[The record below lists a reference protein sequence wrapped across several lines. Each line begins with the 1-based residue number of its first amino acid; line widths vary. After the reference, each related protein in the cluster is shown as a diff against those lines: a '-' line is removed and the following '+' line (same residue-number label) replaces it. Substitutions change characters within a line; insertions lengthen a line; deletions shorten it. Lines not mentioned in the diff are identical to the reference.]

1 MLKKLL
7 RKQNLRE
14 VKMRIMLWRKQVSI
28 RVILSAIMAFAW
40 TLSTTAQTQS
50 DVEFFSHEIRPIME
64 RTCWNCHGEAIQS
77 SGLDL
82 STRDA
87 ALAGGNRGPAIVPG
101 DAEASRLF
109 RQMAGMEGPQMPL
122 GVPLPE
128 EEVEKF
134 RTWINDG
141 AVWDAGPAT
150 TVAGNDFSAFATDVP
165 ASARNYWAFQLPG
178 KAALPQVDNFN
189 HPIDIFLEDKRKEG
203 GITAAPRADKLTLL
217 RRAYLD
223 IIGLPP
229 TFQET
234 EDFLSD
240 NSPDAWERLIDRL
253 LASPHYGERWG
264 RHWLDVARY
273 ADSDGY
279 EQDVDRDNAWR
290 YRDYVVNAFNSDKPY
305 DQFITEQ
312 LAGDELDETTH
323 ESRIATGFLRAGPRV
338 NFREKDN
345 PERRWDYLDDVVA
358 TVGRGVLGVTIQ
370 CARCHD
376 HKFDPI
382 LQKDYYSMTAS
393 IFGYVET
400 DWPMLPDEQAL
411 DYLATTAELDDRVSS
426 IREQIREIEQPYLTE
441 LKIERI
447 RNEFPADILEA
458 VLVPEDER
466 TDGQKLLAAQVLTL
480 GVPRDQVD
488 EAMSEEARAQRAAL
502 RKLIEEVEGQRPE
515 EPPMIEVV
523 TDGDY
528 RYTPDRAGDNV
539 LGCPECRIKMDVP
552 GSFLHDGEG
561 SYEAPP
567 APFLIRGDP
576 FSEGPEMT
584 PDFLTVAKYGNPST
598 AIPRANGRTSG
609 RRLALAQW
617 ITSEENPLTA
627 RVWVNRVW
635 HHHFGRGIVAS
646 LDNFGIVGERPSH
659 QELLDWLAVEF
670 MESGWSTKKLHRLI
684 MTSEAYKMASAF
696 ENEQNSLADLE
707 NHLLWKYRPQRLEAE
722 AIRDVMMATSGGIDL
737 TVGGKPIFPYIPQ
750 EILDTAVLFGRWDNQ
765 VDSSEV
771 WRRSLYVYRRR
782 TLSFPFF
789 ETFDLPDQNQTI
801 NTRNTSTVAPQALTL
816 MNNPFV
822 IGQAELFADRV
833 AENIPYDIDQQV
845 EMIYR
850 SALTRPPTEEEAE
863 VARQLVELGS
873 LDDLTHVVFNLSEF
887 LYRR

>member
-1 MLKKLL
+1 
-7 RKQNLRE
+7 
-14 VKMRIMLWRKQVSI
+14 MRARFPSI
-28 RVILSAIMAFAW
+28 RALDKTLILTTIFGAIGFVP
-40 TLSTTAQTQS
+40 TLLQAQS
-50 DVEFFSHEIRPIME
+50 DAEFFSHEIRPIME
-64 RTCWNCHGEAIQS
+64 RTCWNCHGDAVKS

-82 STRDA
+82 SSREA
-87 ALAGGNRGPAIVPG
+87 ALEGGNRGPAIVPG
-101 DAEASRLF
+101 NAEESRLF
-109 RQMAGMEGPQMPL
+109 RQLAGLEGPQMPL
-122 GVPLPE
+122 GVPLE
-128 EEVEKF
+128 EEEIEKF

-150 TVAGNDFSAFATDVP
+150 TVAASEFSAFATDVP
-165 ASARNYWAFQLPG
+165 ASARSYWAFQLPE
-178 KAALPQVDNFN
+178 KAEVPKFEDFQ
-189 HPIDIFLEDKRKEG
+189 HPIDSFLEVKRREEAV
-203 GITAAPRADKLTLL
+203 TAAPRADRLTLL

-223 IIGLPP
+223 LIGLPP
-229 TFQET
+229 TPEESEEFINDT
-234 EDFLSD
+234 
-240 NSPDAWERLIDRL
+240 SPDAWDRLIEKL

-279 EQDVDRDNAWR
+279 EQDVDRSNAWR
-290 YRDYVVNAFNSDKPY
+290 YRDYVINAFNSDKPHN
-305 DQFITEQ
+305 QFITEQ
-312 LAGDELDETTH
+312 IAGDELDTTTG

-358 TVGRGVLGVTIQ
+358 TVGRGVLGMTIQ

-393 IFGYVET
+393 LFGYVET

-411 DYLATTAELDDRVSS
+411 EYLAKTAEFDDRVSS

-441 LKIERI
+441 LKLDRI

-458 VLVPEDER
+458 VLIPEDER

-480 GVPRDQVD
+480 GVPRDKVD
-488 EAMSEEARAQRAAL
+488 AAMSEQAKTERETL
-502 RKLIEEVEGQRPE
+502 RDQIATVELQRPE

-539 LGCPECRIKMDVP
+539 LGCPECRIKMDEP
-552 GSFLHDGEG
+552 GSFLHDGDG
-561 SYEAPP
+561 SYEVPP

-576 FSEGPEMT
+576 FSEGPELE
-584 PDFLTVAKYGNPST
+584 PDFLTVAKYGSPPVE
-598 AIPRANGRTSG
+598 IPRSNGRTSG

-617 ITSEENPLTA
+617 LTSEDNPLTA

-635 HHHFGRGIVAS
+635 HHHFGRGIVSS
-646 LDNFGIVGERPSH
+646 LDNFGVVGERPTH
-659 QELLDWLAVEF
+659 PELLDWLAVEF
-670 MESGWSTKKLHRLI
+670 MENGWSTKELHRTI
-684 MTSEAYKMASAF
+684 MASEAYKMASVY
-696 ENEQNSLADLE
+696 ENDENSLADLE

-722 AIRDVMMATSGGIDL
+722 AIRDVIMATSGGIDL
-737 TVGGKPIFPYIPQ
+737 SVGGKPIFPYIPQ

-765 VDSSEV
+765 ADGPEV

-801 NTRNTSTVAPQALTL
+801 NIRNTSTVAPQALTL
-816 MNNPFV
+816 MNNPF
-822 IGQAELFADRV
+822 ILNQAQLFSDTIEEKV
-833 AENIPYDIDQQV
+833 PYDIDQQV
-845 EMIYR
+845 AMVYQT
-850 SALTRPPTEEEAE
+850 ALTRPPTEAEAE
-863 VARQLVELGS
+863 VGRQLIEQGS

>member
-1 MLKKLL
+1 
-7 RKQNLRE
+7 
-14 VKMRIMLWRKQVSI
+14 MRIMLWRKQVSI

-737 TVGGKPIFPYIPQ
+737 TVGGKPIFPYMPQ

>member
-1 MLKKLL
+1 
-7 RKQNLRE
+7 
-14 VKMRIMLWRKQVSI
+14 MRIMLCGKRISI
-28 RVILSAIMAFAW
+28 RVMPTVMMAVTGFLS
-40 TLSTTAQTQS
+40 LNAQAQS
-50 DVEFFSHEIRPIME
+50 NAEFFSHEIRPIME

-87 ALAGGNRGPAIVPG
+87 ALAGGNRGPAIIPG

-109 RQMAGMEGPQMPL
+109 RQLAGMEGPQMPL
-122 GVPLPE
+122 GVPLADE
-128 EEVEKF
+128 DIEKF
-134 RTWINDG
+134 RTWINNG
-141 AVWDAGPAT
+141 AIWDAGPAT
-150 TVAGNDFSAFATDVP
+150 TLAGSDFSAFATDVP
-165 ASARNYWAFQLPG
+165 DSARNYWAFQLPTKG
-178 KAALPQVDNFN
+178 EIPQASSFDHPVDS
-189 HPIDIFLEDKRKEG
+189 FLEEKRQEK
-203 GITAAPRADKLTLL
+203 GITAAPQADKLMLL

-223 IIGLPP
+223 LIGLPP
-229 TFQET
+229 TIEET
-234 EDFLSD
+234 EEFLND
-240 NSPDAWERLIDRL
+240 NSPDAWEKVIDKL

-312 LAGDELDETTH
+312 IAGDELDETTH

-358 TVGRGVLGVTIQ
+358 TVGRGVLGMTIQ

-393 IFGYVET
+393 IFGYIET

-411 DYLATTAELDDRVSS
+411 KYLAKTAEFDDRVSS

-458 VLVPEDER
+458 VLIPEDER

-488 EAMSEEARAQRAAL
+488 AAMSEEAKAQREAL
-502 RKLIEEVEGQRPE
+502 RRLIEEVEADRPE

-539 LGCPECRIKMDVP
+539 LGCPECRIQMDVP

-567 APFLIRGDP
+567 SPFLIRGDP
-576 FSEGPEMT
+576 FSEGPEME
-584 PDFLTVAKYGNPST
+584 PDFLTVAKYGDPPT
-598 AIPRANGRTSG
+598 ELPRANGRTSG

-617 ITSEENPLTA
+617 LTSEENPLTA

-635 HHHFGRGIVAS
+635 HHHFGRGIVSS
-646 LDNFGIVGERPSH
+646 LDNFGVVGERPTH
-659 QELLDWLAVEF
+659 PELLDWLAVDF
-670 MESGWSTKKLHRLI
+670 MENGWSTKELHRTI
-684 MTSEAYKMASAF
+684 MTSAAYKMESVYD
-696 ENEQNSLADLE
+696 NDQNSLADLE
-707 NHLLWKYRPQRLEAE
+707 NHLMWKYRPQRLEAE

-737 TVGGKPIFPYIPQ
+737 SVGGQPIFPYIPQ

-765 VDSSEV
+765 VDGPEV
-771 WRRSLYVYRRR
+771 WRRSIYVYRRR

-822 IGQAELFADRV
+822 LNQAELFSAQVEEV
-833 AENIPYDIDQQV
+833 APYDIDQQV
-845 EMIYR
+845 EMVYR
-850 SALTRPPTEEEAE
+850 TALTRSPTQEEAE
-863 VARQLVELGS
+863 IGRQLVELGS